1 MKGCPKFTVVTDH
14 RPLLGTFRKPL
25 AEIENPRLQRI
36 REKTAGYN
44 FNLEWIEGKS
54 HLIADALSRYPVEV
68 GGGQHVV
75 ATLNCI
81 DSDLLKFTQQCA
93 EDEQSS

>member
-1 MKGCPKFTVVTDH
+1 MVTDLH
-14 RPLLGTFRKPL
+14 PLLGTFRKPL

-54 HLIADALSRYPVEV
+54 HLIADALSRYPVKE
-68 GGGQHVV
+68 GGGAHVI
-75 ATLNCI
+75 ASLNCI
-81 DSDLLKFTQQCA
+81 NSDLLKFAQQCA
-93 EDEQSS
+93 DNEQFRQLLEL